1 MLWLLSFW
9 LALSASASEQSE
21 LLTCFESARLMGEG
35 PGISIAAFERWPS
48 ELRATVVV
56 TRADKDGEGFW
67 VFTDGAVYAQPI
79 PRKHLGSAYTVVP
92 FELRLADRDPFR
104 CVYRRVPAFPEAG
117 KVECSLVDRESS
129 YETFKPRALP
139 RPWERLHPLR
149 SAVLQRIHDIPA
161 RLQRQARKYEKDM
174 ADYERRQKEPPTL
187 FGSLADRLGWQ
198 RLPPSKPSRG
208 PARRA
213 LGPCL
218 SVEDELVRSAA
229 TSALSFLDMIGPA
242 D

>member
-1 MLWLLSFW
+1 MLWVLSLW
-9 LALSASASEQSE
+9 LALPAAASEQSE
-21 LLTCFESARLMGEG
+21 LMACFESARLMGEG
-35 PGISIAAFERWPS
+35 PGVSIGAFERWPS
-48 ELRATVVV
+48 EMRATVVV
-56 TRADKDGEGFW
+56 ARADKDGEGFW

-79 PRKHLGSAYTVVP
+79 ARKHLGSAYTVVP

-104 CVYRRVPAFPEAG
+104 CVYRRVPHHEATG

-129 YETFKPRALP
+129 YETFKPKALP

-149 SAVLQRIHDIPA
+149 SAVLQRIHDVPA
-161 RLQRQARKYEKDM
+161 RLQRQARKYEDDR
-174 ADYERRQKEPPTL
+174 ADYERKQKEPPTL

-198 RLPPSKPSRG
+198 RLPPSKPFRS

-213 LGPCL
+213 LAPCL
-218 SVEDELVRSAA
+218 AVEDELVRSAA
-229 TSALSFLDMIGPA
+229 RSALSSLEMIGPA

>member
-1 MLWLLSFW
+1 MLWLLW
-9 LALSASASEQSE
+9 LALALPSAASEQGE
-21 LLTCFESARLMGEG
+21 LLACFESARVMGEG
-35 PGISIAAFERWPS
+35 PGVSIAAFERWPS
-48 ELRATVVV
+48 EMRATVVV

-79 PRKHLGSAYTVVP
+79 ARKHLGSAYTFVP
-92 FELRLADRDPFR
+92 FELRLPDRDPFR
-104 CVYRRVPAFPEAG
+104 CVYSRVPAYPEAG
-117 KVECSLVDRESS
+117 KVECSLLDRESS
-129 YETFKPRALP
+129 YETFKPKALP

-161 RLQRQARKYEKDM
+161 RLQRQAREYEKKA
-174 ADYERRQKEPPTL
+174 ADYERKQKEPPTL
-187 FGSLADRLGWQ
+187 FGTLADRLGWQ
-198 RLPPSKPSRG
+198 RLPPSKPPRG

-229 TSALSFLDMIGPA
+229 RSALASLDMIGPA